1 MAAGAGNFRRWQMRF
16 THRHAQFIFRRMVFT
31 RKNLD
36 WWCERTILWL
46 VLGLIAFAAAA
57 FGAVD
62 EWAML
67 VVEGGAAVVFI
78 LWAVRLWLSRR
89 PKILWP
95 PLAWAVVAFMAL
107 AVARYFTADI
117 EYVARQEVMQVL
129 LFGFLFF
136 AVLNNLR
143 SQDETEFVTLV
154 LLVVATLIAGYA
166 AAQLAHH
173 SNHVWNQLSPYPG
186 RASGTFI
193 SPNNLAG
200 FLELLL
206 PLTVAFLLVGKVNVT
221 TRILL
226 GYATLAMGVGLAATF
241 SRGGWLA
248 TAAGLVLLLG
258 ILLGHR
264 NHRLK
269 AVILLFTLLAGG
281 GLFATK
287 YLAQTPGYMRRV
299 AQPDTEGPGVLDLD
313 SRLEM
318 WRAAAQ
324 MWQDHFWFGVGPA
337 HYDYRFREYRP
348 ETLQLR
354 PDRAHNDY
362 LNLLADWGAIGGV
375 VVFTGMGVFI
385 WGLFKTWPHV
395 RRQEND
401 FGSGQSNRFAFFL
414 GVVGGLAAL
423 AVHSFMDFNLHIP
436 ANALVGVTLLA
447 LVSSNLRFATEQY
460 WVRSVWPL
468 RVTVT
473 ICLGVV
479 ALALAVDISR
489 RAPETCWLAR
499 AAAAANFSDARI
511 AALKKAFVAEPENF
525 QTTYDLGECYRI
537 QSLDGGVNYATRAQ
551 QALDWYAVGSRLNS
565 HEGYNYLRSGMC
577 LDWLGRHAAAEPFF
591 HAAEA
596 CDPNGHY
603 LVANIGWHYVETG
616 DYAAAR
622 QWFQRAIRLSNYS
635 EPMAENYLTIC
646 EARLLDQASGKWLL
660 PSGF

>member
-1 MAAGAGNFRRWQMRF
+1 MRF
-16 THRHAQFIFRRMVFT
+16 TRCHAQFIFCRMVFT

-36 WWCERTILWL
+36 WWCVRAILWL

-67 VVEGGAAVVFI
+67 VVEGGAAAVFI
-78 LWAVRLWLSRR
+78 LWAVRLWLNRR

-95 PLAWAVVAFMAL
+95 PLAWAVVVFMAL
-107 AVARYFTADI
+107 AVVRYFTAEI
-117 EYVARQEVMQVL
+117 EYVARQEVIQVL
-129 LFGFLFF
+129 LFGFLFLAVMNNLRGQNETEF
-136 AVLNNLR
+136 AVLA
-143 SQDETEFVTLV
+143 

-173 SNHVWNQLSPYPG
+173 SNHVWNQVSPYPG

-206 PLTVAFLLVGKVNVT
+206 PLAVAFLLVGKVNIV

-226 GYATLAMGVGLAATF
+226 GYATLALGLGLAATF

-248 TAAGLVLLLG
+248 AATGLVLLLG

-269 AVILLFTLLAGG
+269 AVILLFALLAGG
-281 GLFATK
+281 GFFVSK

-299 AQPDTEGPGVLDLD
+299 AEPKAEGPGVLQLD
-313 SRLEM
+313 SSDSRIEM

-324 MWQDHFWFGVGPA
+324 MWRNHFWFGVGPA

-348 ETLQLR
+348 ETLQQR

-362 LNLLADWGAIGGV
+362 LNLLADWGAAGGL
-375 VVFTGMGVFI
+375 VVFAGMGVFI
-385 WGLFKTWPHV
+385 WCLFKTWPHV

-414 GVVGGLAAL
+414 GAVGGLGAL
-423 AVHSFMDFNLHIP
+423 AVHSLMDFNLHVP

-447 LVSSNLRFATEQY
+447 LLTSNARYATEQY
-460 WVRSVWPL
+460 WFKPNRAL
-468 RVTVT
+468 K
-473 ICLGVV
+473 
-479 ALALAVDISR
+479 LALS
-489 RAPETCWLAR
+489 
-499 AAAAANFSDARI
+499 
-511 AALKKAFVAEPENF
+511 AALGGAAVYFVVQAGRLGGEAHWQTRAEQLPVFSPEQTAALERAFACEPENF
-525 QTTYDLGECYRI
+525 ETAYEIGECLRI
-537 QSLDGGVNYATRAQ
+537 QSLNNAVNATALAQNALAWHQRATR
-551 QALDWYAVGSRLNS
+551 LNP
-565 HEGYNYLRSGMC
+565 HFGYGFLRAGIC
-577 LDWLGRHAAAEPFF
+577 LDWLGRSAEAEPFYRR
-591 HAAEA
+591 AEA
-596 CDPNGHY
+596 LDPNGHFT
-603 LVANIGWHYVETG
+603 VANIGWHYVQIG

-622 QWFQRAIRLSNYS
+622 EWFVRSLKLSEKDN
-635 EPMAENYLTIC
+635 PIARNYLAIC
-646 EARLLDQASGKWLL
+646 ESKLAAKASGRWQ
-660 PSGF
+660 PAFDH